1 MTQRTDRIDELLRQE
16 IGQALEREVTD
27 PGIGFVTVTKVET
40 VPDLSRARVWVSVI
54 GSDEQR
60 KDSLAALRRA
70 MPFVRHGLG
79 SKISLRR
86 IPELDVRL
94 DDSIER
100 GTRILKIID
109 ELEAG
114 RNPDEI
120 GGPGESLPTPVP
132 RLHHEGDSLD
142 EMLAGA
148 SAAAPAPRS
157 RSKRPRGG
165 GHRGG
170 PTGGAGKSPHSGKPA
185 DRRRPR

>member
-1 MTQRTDRIDELLRQE
+1 
-16 IGQALEREVTD
+16 
-27 PGIGFVTVTKVET
+27 VET

-54 GSDEQR
+54 GSDQQR
-60 KDSLAALRRA
+60 KDTLAALRRA
-70 MPFVRHGLG
+70 MPFVRHGLD
-79 SKISLRR
+79 SKIRLRR

-120 GGPGESLPTPVP
+120 GGPGESLPTPVL
-132 RLHHEGDSLD
+132 RLPHEGDALD
-142 EMLAGA
+142 ELLAGA
-148 SAAAPAPRS
+148 SAAAPTPKSRAKRS
-157 RSKRPRGG
+157 RSGE
-165 GHRGG
+165 HRGG
-170 PTGGAGKSPHSGKPA
+170 PNKSPHSGKAPAGKAPAGKAPAGKAPAGKPA